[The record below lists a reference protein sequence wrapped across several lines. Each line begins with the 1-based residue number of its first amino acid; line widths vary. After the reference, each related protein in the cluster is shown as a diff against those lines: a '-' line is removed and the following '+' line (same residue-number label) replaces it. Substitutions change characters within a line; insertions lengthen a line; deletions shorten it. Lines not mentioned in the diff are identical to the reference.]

1 MSSLPSREDAW
12 KLLCEWTQSEALR
25 RHALG
30 VEAAMRA
37 MAESSGQ
44 DIELYGLTGLLH
56 DFDYERFPQAPDH
69 PVKGSE
75 VLRGLGYPEE
85 MVTAILGHASY
96 TGVPRET
103 HLAKSLF
110 ACDELVGFLFACA
123 YVQPDRKIASVKPES
138 ARKKLKD
145 KSFARGVNRGDI
157 IQGASELGAELDAHI
172 RFVREALVSRAEEL
186 GL

>member
-1 MSSLPSREDAW
+1 MRKPLQWPLVFAW
-12 KLLCEWTQSEALR
+12 GFLIQR
-25 RHALG
+25 
-30 VEAAMRA
+30 
-37 MAESSGQ
+37 
-44 DIELYGLTGLLH
+44 
-56 DFDYERFPQAPDH
+56 
-69 PVKGSE
+69 
-75 VLRGLGYPEE
+75 
-85 MVTAILGHASY
+85 
-96 TGVPRET
+96 
-103 HLAKSLF
+103 
-110 ACDELVGFLFACA
+110 GFLFACA